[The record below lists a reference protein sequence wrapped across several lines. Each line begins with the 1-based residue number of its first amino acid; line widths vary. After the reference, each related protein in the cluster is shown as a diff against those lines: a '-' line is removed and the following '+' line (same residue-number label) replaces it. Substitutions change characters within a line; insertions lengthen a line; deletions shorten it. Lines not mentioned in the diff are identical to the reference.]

1 MIAPEA
7 PVRTTHFPQ
16 PLVPEPPPVSAASA
30 TRYRISACIGQH
42 IGDRGEQQDRAGL
55 FTSKRSAG
63 CVLAIVADGMGGRTG
78 GSLAAEQVIATAR
91 ALFEEFNPSTQS
103 VTDLLAEIIRDAH
116 TIIQLTAVT
125 AEKEPHST
133 IVAMVLQ
140 PGVANWAHVGD
151 SRLYFF
157 KGEQLEFRT
166 TDHSYV
172 EHLIRSGKLA
182 REASAGHKMGHVLT
196 SALGTDRPP
205 VVDFGE
211 ARDLSPNDSFLLC
224 SDGLWHYFTDQELG
238 QAIAYSPTRKASEAL
253 IENARYRAR
262 GKGDN
267 CTFGLVKLMDPGSET
282 VIG

>member
-1 MIAPEA
+1 MMEPVAPA
-7 PVRTTHFPQ
+7 RLPIPA
-16 PLVPEPPPVSAASA
+16 VPADPAASVASA

-91 ALFEEFNPSTQS
+91 SLFEEFNPAVQS
-103 VTDLLAEIIRDAH
+103 VNDLLGEIVRDAH

-140 PGVANWAHVGD
+140 PEVANWAHVGD

-157 KGEQLEFRT
+157 KGDQLEFRT

-196 SALGTDRPP
+196 SALGTDRAP
-205 VVDFGE
+205 VIDFGE
-211 ARDLSPNDSFLLC
+211 ARDLTPGDSFLLC

-238 QAIAYSPTRKASEAL
+238 QAIAYSPTRKVSEAL
-253 IENARYRAR
+253 VENARYRAR

-267 CTFGLVKLMDPGSET
+267 CTFVLVKLVDPGET
-282 VIG
+282 MTGGA